1 MVSSIW
7 PGQQIRAGAGKG
19 MDLYDGAGV
28 NQFLLSGLAADVAA
42 LHCAVDPC
50 AVGCSEDRFSIPKRL
65 SCVCVCMCVGV
76 CVL

>member
-28 NQFLLSGLAADVAA
+28 NQFLLSGPAADVTA
-42 LHCAVDPC
+42 LHCAVDPH
-50 AVGCSEDRFSIPKRL
+50 AV
-65 SCVCVCMCVGV
+65 
-76 CVL
+76 

>member
-28 NQFLLSGLAADVAA
+28 NQFLLSGLAADVVA
-42 LHCAVDPC
+42 LHYAVDPC
-50 AVGCSEDRFSIPKRL
+50 VVRCSKNRFTIP
-65 SCVCVCMCVGV
+65 
-76 CVL
+76 